1 VVDLRLFRGRNFTMG
16 TLGLSVGY
24 CAFFGNIVILPLWL
38 QTQLGYTATDAGY
51 VLAPVGLLAILLSPL
66 IGRMIGRVDPRYIAS
81 VAFLLFA
88 LISFMRSQFNAQV
101 DMGTLMVPT
110 IIQGAAVA
118 CFFIPLM
125 SITLSGLPPERIA
138 SASGVSNF
146 ARITAGAFGTSIATT
161 VWENR
166 AAMHHAHLTE
176 AINAGSLAAKDAL
189 AGMQASG
196 LGGTQALALLDR
208 LVNVQAYALSA
219 DDVFYGSAVIFLLL
233 VPLLWLAHPQRSS
246 VQDAGG
252 AR

>member
-1 VVDLRLFRGRNFTMG
+1 
-16 TLGLSVGY
+16 
-24 CAFFGNIVILPLWL
+24 
-38 QTQLGYTATDAGY
+38 
-51 VLAPVGLLAILLSPL
+51 
-66 IGRMIGRVDPRYIAS
+66 MIGRVDARIIAS

-125 SITLSGLPPERIA
+125 SITLSGMPPDRIA

-161 VWENR
+161 VWQNR
-166 AAMHHAHLTE
+166 AAMHHAHLAE

-189 AGMQASG
+189 AGLQALG
-196 LGGTQALALLDR
+196 LDGTQALALLDR
-208 LVNVQAYALSA
+208 LVNVQAYVLSA
-219 DDVFYGSAVIFLLL
+219 DDVFYGSAVLFLLL
-233 VPLLWLAHPQRSS
+233 VPLVWLAHPQRSEL
-246 VQDAGG
+246 QDAGG
-252 AR
+252 AH